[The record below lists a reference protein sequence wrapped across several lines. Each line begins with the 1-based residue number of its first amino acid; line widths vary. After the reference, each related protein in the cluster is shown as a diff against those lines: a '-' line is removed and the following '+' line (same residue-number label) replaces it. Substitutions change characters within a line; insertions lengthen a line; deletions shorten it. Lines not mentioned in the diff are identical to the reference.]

1 MLSILLCLNYGA
13 RYYFFAMSL
22 FPRLIFFFG
31 SDCGL
36 RCNLYTRNNNTMS
49 LSLES
54 IHRIDF
60 TDLIL
65 EMLNEYT
72 IDLHLVID
80 FIQELCVPAVD

>member
-1 MLSILLCLNYGA
+1 
-13 RYYFFAMSL
+13 
-22 FPRLIFFFG
+22 
-31 SDCGL
+31 
-36 RCNLYTRNNNTMS
+36 MS

-80 FIQELCVPAVD
+80 FI